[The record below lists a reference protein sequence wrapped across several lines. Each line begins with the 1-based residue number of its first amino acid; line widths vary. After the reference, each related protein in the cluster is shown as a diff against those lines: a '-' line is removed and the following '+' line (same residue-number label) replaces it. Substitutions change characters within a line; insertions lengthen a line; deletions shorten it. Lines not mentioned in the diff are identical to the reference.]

1 MGGPA
6 EHVTRWRTVAAAGV
20 VVVATAVAAWALA
33 YPQTPLGA
41 SMIRACAD
49 VAAVV
54 TLGLAL
60 VPRLDDER
68 FRVEL
73 AGRAARPLILSAAV
87 WTVAELVRLLVTATE
102 EAGVPVR
109 ALGVR
114 TAIEFATSTSAG
126 RSGLV
131 CLTAAAVSVVAAA
144 LPRNAATGVAT
155 AGLAALGLMGR
166 TLVGHLSASVVGGFA
181 IALHGLAAAVW
192 CGGLAALVLTVER
205 RGQWARVLP
214 RFSQLSLACVVV
226 LLVCG
231 IAGAIVTLSS
241 PEALYATGYGRL
253 LLAKILVTVVLTAL
267 AWSNRARWLPAARTH
282 RATAEVS
289 QQRSR
294 IELALMGVALTF
306 AAALAVTG

>member
-1 MGGPA
+1 M
-6 EHVTRWRTVAAAGV
+6 RWRTVAAGV
-20 VVVATAVAAWALA
+20 VVVITAAVAAWSLA
-33 YPQTPLGA
+33 YPQNTLGA

-54 TLGLAL
+54 TLGLAV
-60 VPRLDDER
+60 VPRLDDAR
-68 FRVEL
+68 FRTEL
-73 AGRAARPLILSAAV
+73 AGRAAGPLILSAAV
-87 WTVAELVRLLVTATE
+87 WTTAELVRLLVSAAE
-102 EAGVPVR
+102 AAGVPVG
-109 ALGVR
+109 ALDVR
-114 TAIEFATSTSAG
+114 TATEFAVSTSAG

-131 CLTAAAVSVVAAA
+131 CLTAAAACVVAAA
-144 LPRNAATGVAT
+144 LPRNPATGVAT

-166 TLVGHLSASVVGGFA
+166 SLIGHLSASALGGFA
-181 IALHGLAAAVW
+181 IALHGLAAALW

-214 RFSQLSLACVVV
+214 RFSQLSLACVVM

-231 IAGAIVTLSS
+231 IAGALVTLSS

-253 LLAKILVTVVLTAL
+253 MSAKVLVTIALTVL

-282 RATAEVS
+282 RASAEVS
-289 QQRSR
+289 QLRSR
-294 IELALMGVALTF
+294 VELAMMVVALTF

>member
-1 MGGPA
+1 
-6 EHVTRWRTVAAAGV
+6 VATAGV
-20 VVVATAVAAWALA
+20 VVVTTAVAAWSLA
-33 YPQTPLGA
+33 YPQNPLGT
-41 SMIRACAD
+41 SLIRACAD
-49 VAAVV
+49 VAAIV

-68 FRVEL
+68 FRGEL
-73 AGRAARPLILSAAV
+73 AARAARPLILSAAV
-87 WTVAELVRLLVTATE
+87 WTVAELVRLLTTAAE
-102 EAGVPVR
+102 EAGVR
-109 ALGVR
+109 IGALDVR
-114 TAIEFATSTSAG
+114 TAMEFATSTSAG

-131 CLTAAAVSVVAAA
+131 CLTAAVACVVAAV
-144 LPRNAATGVAT
+144 LPRTAATGVAT

-166 TLVGHLSASVVGGFA
+166 SLVGHLSGSVVGGFA

-226 LLVCG
+226 LVVCG
-231 IAGAIVTLSS
+231 IAGALVTLGS
-241 PEALYATGYGRL
+241 PEALYTTGYGRL
-253 LLAKILVTVVLTAL
+253 LLAKILVTVVLTGL
-267 AWSNRARWLPAARTH
+267 AWSNRAHWLPAARAH

-289 QQRSR
+289 QLRSR
-294 IELALMGVALTF
+294 IELAMMGVALTL